1 MSEDEHAKE
10 RITASVQIEISP
22 YWSAYLQSNSSML
35 NPHLQLRESTGGRQ
49 NSTTVSCHLLLKVQY
64 LILQPMIFMIL

>member
-1 MSEDEHAKE
+1 MSEDEHAKG

-22 YWSAYLQSNSSML
+22 YWSAYLHSGSSML
-35 NPHLQLRESTGGRQ
+35 NRRLQLGESTGGRQ

-64 LILQPMIFMIL
+64 LILQPMILMIL